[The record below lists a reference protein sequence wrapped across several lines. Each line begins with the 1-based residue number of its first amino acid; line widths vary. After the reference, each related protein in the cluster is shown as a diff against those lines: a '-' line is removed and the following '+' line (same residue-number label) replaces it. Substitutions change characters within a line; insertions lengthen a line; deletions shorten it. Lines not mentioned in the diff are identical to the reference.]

1 MRSNAVFNFKKLLL
15 SLSVCAAILAPTAN
29 ADNAMRNIFNGMMTS
44 TSPATFST
52 ATRTGI
58 VGGSMSYRTTN
69 VNTNL
74 VSMSFPKLLSV
85 VTVLTF
91 SWVLQHD
98 QRGPACAGGPWYCQ
112 GAAIYAFNVAV
123 SAICADCAATI
134 NDIKTN
140 CKR

>member
-74 VSMSFPKLLSV
+74 VS
-85 VTVLTF
+85 
-91 SWVLQHD
+91 
-98 QRGPACAGGPWYCQ
+98 
-112 GAAIYAFNVAV
+112 
-123 SAICADCAATI
+123 
-134 NDIKTN
+134 
-140 CKR
+140 

>member
-85 VTVLTF
+85 VMVLTF
-91 SWVLQHD
+91 FL
-98 QRGPACAGGPWYCQ
+98 GP
-112 GAAIYAFNVAV
+112 
-123 SAICADCAATI
+123 SA
-134 NDIKTN
+134 
-140 CKR
+140 